1 MLGNKLR
8 FVICV
13 EKLSRGSFFFFV
25 LREEN
30 VQSVKLIEKIDTFIL
45 RLSLRNEFSIFPS
58 VRVGRFRE
66 GQVFDECGGGA
77 CAAA

>member
-1 MLGNKLR
+1 
-8 FVICV
+8 
-13 EKLSRGSFFFFV
+13 
-25 LREEN
+25 

-45 RLSLRNEFSIFPS
+45 RLSLRNEFAIFPS